1 MLLFSRIYRFISLF
15 FAISWFSIIFA
26 FPPTHTPRPLPPR
39 RAEEG
44 ANSRMWPRPQTR
56 EVQAQPR
63 VGEDFVLYDHL
74 GDANNQC
81 QCCKHDVRPQT
92 FAVSQ
97 LQATGKADNRLSY
110 RFQRSK
116 PERCTS
122 EVQIRGHMWL
132 FGSSLPPG
140 GAGERRG

>member
-1 MLLFSRIYRFISLF
+1 
-15 FAISWFSIIFA
+15 
-26 FPPTHTPRPLPPR
+26 
-39 RAEEG
+39 
-44 ANSRMWPRPQTR
+44 MWPRPQTR

-81 QCCKHDVRPQT
+81 QYCKHDVRPQT

-122 EVQIRGHMWL
+122 EVQIRGQIGL
-132 FGSSLPPG
+132 FGSSFPPG
-140 GAGERRG
+140 GAGERRGSESGEKIRIIEEKEIFTELVQASTYCVYWQQHPLRSDAAARSHRR